1 MDKKLPIGVMDA
13 GMGGLTVV
21 KELQKILPNED
32 IIFYGEGKYQPYG
45 NRSEEVILDLAKQNI
60 DFLRRQGVKAVA
72 IGCNTISTLIDKYQ
86 EDFDFKIF
94 SIVQAG
100 SDMVLD
106 MKLEK
111 VGVLA
116 TMFTI
121 KTGCYTRL
129 IHAGNP
135 RVSVIGQ
142 GSVHLARILEDGDF
156 NRERIDNE
164 LKICIDQMLQR
175 EPELSALVL
184 GCTHFPMA
192 ADNIRRLYPQLTTL
206 INPAEAQ
213 ARQVAEYLRAE
224 NAVNDQPRGTF
235 KLYSTTSCETYLSA
249 ARRIGC
255 KEPDLAEL
263 APAPEMPKKQRALES
278 AASRG

>member
-1 MDKKLPIGVMDA
+1 MNKKLPIGVMDA

-45 NRSEEVILDLAKQNI
+45 NRSEDVILNLAKQNI
-60 DFLRRQGVKAVA
+60 EFLKNQGVKAVA

-86 EDFDFKIF
+86 DDFDFKIF

-106 MKLEK
+106 MKLKK

-121 KTGCYTRL
+121 KTGCYTQL
-129 IHAGNP
+129 IHAENP
-135 RVSVIGQ
+135 EVSVIGQ

-156 NRERIDNE
+156 NQERIDGE
-164 LKICIDQMLQR
+164 LRICIDQMLQK
-175 EPELSALVL
+175 EPKLNAMVL

-192 ADNIRRLYPQLTTL
+192 AENIRRLYPQFTTL

-213 ARQVAEYLRAE
+213 ARQVAEYLKAE
-224 NAVNDQPRGTF
+224 NALNDKPKGNF

-255 KEPDLAEL
+255 NEPDLAEI
-263 APAPEMPKKQRALES
+263 APAPEMPRK
-278 AASRG
+278 

>member
-1 MDKKLPIGVMDA
+1 MEKLMNKKMPIGVMDA

-21 KELQKILPNED
+21 KELQKLLPGED

-45 NRSEEVILDLAKQNI
+45 NRSEDVILHLAKQNI
-60 DFLRRQGVKAVA
+60 EFLKKQGVKTVV

-86 EDFDFKIF
+86 DNFDFKIF

-106 MKLEK
+106 MGIEK

-121 KTGCYTRL
+121 ESGCYTRL
-129 IHAGNP
+129 IHARNP
-135 RVSVIGQ
+135 KVSVIGQ
-142 GSVHLARILEDGDF
+142 GSVYLARILEDGDF

-164 LKICIDQMLQR
+164 LKLCIDQMLQK
-175 EPELSALVL
+175 EPDLRTMVL

-192 ADNIRRLYPQLTTL
+192 SENILRLYPQFTTL

-213 ARQVAEYLRAE
+213 AKQVAEYLKAE
-224 NAVNDQPRGTF
+224 NAFNDQKKGTF
-235 KLYSTTSCETYLSA
+235 KLYSTTNCETYLSA

-255 KEPDLAEL
+255 NEPDVVEL
-263 APAPEMPKKQRALES
+263 APAPVM
-278 AASRG
+278 G